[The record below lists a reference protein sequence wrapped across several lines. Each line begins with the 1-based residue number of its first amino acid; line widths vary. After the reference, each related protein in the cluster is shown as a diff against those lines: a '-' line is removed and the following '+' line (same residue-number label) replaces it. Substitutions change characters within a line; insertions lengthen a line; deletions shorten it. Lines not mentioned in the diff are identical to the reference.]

1 MNLVIRASLSQKLL
15 RGLPILIPPMN
26 EQTQISEYLEDKVGK
41 LDNLIKITNKEIEL
55 LRERKNIIINET
67 VTGKVKVI

>member
-1 MNLVIRASLSQKLL
+1 M
-15 RGLPILIPPMN
+15 IPPLN
-26 EQTQISEYLEDKVGK
+26 EQTQISEYLEDKVSK

-67 VTGKVKVI
+67 VTGKVIVI